1 MALVV
6 FIVLPIACAYPFFQR
21 FVVAGLTV
29 MKNIVIWSCGALKNK
44 KEETQYA

>member
-1 MALVV
+1 MGGFL
-6 FIVLPIACAYPFFQR
+6 IAPPSPPSAAFLTEP
-21 FVVAGLTV
+21 GLTV